1 MTGARTNLIRLRF
14 SIWLACKKRKFA
26 RWTIRHSWSAWRG

>member
-1 MTGARTNLIRLRF
+1 MIRSLTIRMD
-14 SIWLACKKRKFA
+14 IWISLKKRKFA